1 MWDFGMQ
8 VKTISVDDFSNAA
21 ELENPQ
27 QSVTWQSL

>member
-1 MWDFGMQ
+1 
-8 VKTISVDDFSNAA
+8 VKTISVDYFSNAA